1 MFALVVRFELRPESV
16 DAFDDLVARTLDGIR
31 EEPGTLLYVTSGVAD
46 APLSRVFV
54 EVYAD
59 DNAFAA
65 HEQYPHTQRFLEE
78 REAMVESYRVEF
90 LDPGAGKLPDDWPG
104 AVDRG

>member
-1 MFALVVRFELRPESV
+1 MFALVVRFELRPEAV
-16 DAFDDLVARTLDGIR
+16 DAFDDLVARTLEGIR
-31 EEPGTLLYVTSGVAD
+31 DEPGTLLYLTSRVAD
-46 APLSRVFV
+46 APVSRVFV

-59 DNAFAA
+59 QDAFAA
-65 HEQYPHTQRFLEE
+65 HEQYAHTHRFLEE

-90 LDPGAGKLPDDWPG
+90 LDPGAGKLPDGWPG

>member
-1 MFALVVRFELRPESV
+1 MFALVVRFELKPEAV
-16 DAFDDLVARTLDGIR
+16 DAFDDLTARTLTGIKD
-31 EEPGTLLYVTSGVAD
+31 EAGTLLYLTSRVTD

-59 DNAFAA
+59 EAAFAA
-65 HEQYPHTQRFLEE
+65 HEQYPHTRRFLAE

-90 LDPGAGKLPDDWPG
+90 LDPIDGRIPDW
-104 AVDRG
+104 

>member
-1 MFALVVRFELRPESV
+1 MFALVVRFELRPEAV

-31 EEPGTLLYVTSGVAD
+31 DEPGTLLYFTSRVAD

-54 EVYAD
+54 EAYAD
-59 DNAFAA
+59 REAFAA
-65 HEQYPHTQRFLEE
+65 HEEYAHTRRFLEE

-90 LDPGAGKLPDDWPG
+90 LDPVAGTFPDDWPG
-104 AVDRG
+104 P